1 MNTYQAGTDYRADA
15 AEPSVALL
23 QAVLHHL
30 LRHSLLGCSQSAE
43 RAAWLLDLLADA
55 PRLDGETRGLC
66 ERMSAGLC
74 LQPASGG
81 GVSHV

>member
-1 MNTYQAGTDYRADA
+1 MNTYLAGTDSRTGA

-30 LRHSLLGCSQSAE
+30 LRHSLLGCPQSAE
-43 RAAWLLDLLADA
+43 RAAWLLDLLAEA

-74 LQPASGG
+74 PQPASCGG
-81 GVSHV
+81 IRHV